1 MGRACQDQIK
11 SFGGG
16 AFLDLEHRCL
26 GRMKAWVKV
35 AETVVAAE
43 FPYFDCLLAF
53 EVLNLSK
60 QPKGHRSAD
69 AQKAESEERDAANI
83 ARLALLLHLDREELF
98 TQWIDHR
105 PIARRILVSES
116 TTNFEAWK
124 AAVLRTQRS
133 SHGRV
138 RHPAVTLTKL
148 LVAYGCYGASSS
160 GVEQGFSKT
169 QKNVSKTLMDTAEV
183 SEMTSRA
190 AVMWKLHYGEVRSS
204 PKHPRI
210 DKGLKRVPAAGS
222 NSKRKQE
229 TEIAFLRRRRR
240 AVASASASSS
250 TRHLA
255 VEDTDSDVEYFGE
268 GHEKERK
275 FNEQKLLRKKVEASN
290 MGTLFEHEQ
299 SPEFLEQAARI
310 KAKQS
315 KVDKERL
322 RAEKNIRL
330 RMLGGALIPKTDMK
344 GWTAYVDK
352 AVYDKHR
359 QKLDE
364 EFRQHGIVLTDS
376 RGKAKV

>member
-1 MGRACQDQIK
+1 MEQ
-11 SFGGG
+11 
-16 AFLDLEHRCL
+16 RCL

-35 AETVVAAE
+35 TETVVAAE

-53 EVLNLSK
+53 EVLNLAK
-60 QPKGHRSAD
+60 QPKGHRSA
-69 AQKAESEERDAANI
+69 EGSEGSERDAANI

-169 QKNVSKTLMDTAEV
+169 QKNVSPQGATNGPMEKLLTKLILDKTLMDTAEV

-190 AVMWKLHYGEVRSS
+190 AAVWKLHYGEVRSS

-210 DKGLKRVPAAGS
+210 DKGLQRVPAAGS

-240 AVASASASSS
+240 AVASAAASSS
-250 TRHLA
+250 TRLA

-330 RMLGGALIPKTDMK
+330 RMPGGALIPKTDMK

-359 QKLDE
+359 QRLDE

>member
-1 MGRACQDQIK
+1 
-11 SFGGG
+11 
-16 AFLDLEHRCL
+16 
-26 GRMKAWVKV
+26 
-35 AETVVAAE
+35 
-43 FPYFDCLLAF
+43 
-53 EVLNLSK
+53 
-60 QPKGHRSAD
+60 
-69 AQKAESEERDAANI
+69 
-83 ARLALLLHLDREELF
+83 
-98 TQWIDHR
+98 
-105 PIARRILVSES
+105 
-116 TTNFEAWK
+116 
-124 AAVLRTQRS
+124 
-133 SHGRV
+133 
-138 RHPAVTLTKL
+138 
-148 LVAYGCYGASSS
+148 
-160 GVEQGFSKT
+160 
-169 QKNVSKTLMDTAEV
+169 
-183 SEMTSRA
+183 
-190 AVMWKLHYGEVRSS
+190 
-204 PKHPRI
+204 
-210 DKGLKRVPAAGS
+210 
-222 NSKRKQE
+222 
-229 TEIAFLRRRRR
+229 
-240 AVASASASSS
+240 VASASASSS